1 MLKGGY
7 MDERIN
13 KFLSSSGFCS
23 RREADRLVGGNRV
36 TIDGKVAELGS
47 RVNEHQQVCVD
58 GKPVKTKDER
68 ILIAFNK
75 PVGVV
80 CTTTDKQG
88 GTNIVDYIGYDKR
101 IYPVGRLDKD
111 SEGLILLTNQGQ
123 LMDDILRSV
132 NGHEKEYIVRVSR
145 DLEPDFEKEMSKPM
159 YIEELDRWTKKCKV
173 KIIDSRTFKIVLTQ
187 GLNRQIRR
195 MCQQLGY
202 KVVELKRIRI
212 MNINLGSLKTGQY
225 RNVTDSE
232 YSELVRMT
240 GRKGDLK

>member
-145 DLEPDFEKEMSKPM
+145 DLEPDFAKEMSKPM
-159 YIEELDRWTKKCKV
+159 YLEELDRWTKKCKV

>member
-1 MLKGGY
+1 

-13 KFLSSSGFCS
+13 KFLSASGFCS
-23 RREADRLVGGNRV
+23 RREADRLISENRV
-36 TIDGKVAELGS
+36 TIDGEVAELGS
-47 RVNEHQQVCVD
+47 RVNGHQQVCVD
-58 GKPVKTKDER
+58 GKPVKNEDER
-68 ILIAFNK
+68 VLIAFNK

-132 NGHEKEYIVRVSR
+132 NGHEKEYIVRVST
-145 DLEPDFEKEMSKPM
+145 DLAPDFAKEMSKPM

-173 KIIDSRTFKIVLTQ
+173 KIIDSRTFDIVLTQ

-202 KVVELKRIRI
+202 KVVGLKRIRI

-225 RNVTDSE
+225 RDITESE